1 MTALH
6 RALYTWFNLL
16 IFLILLVLRLDQ
28 RTQWNWFIVFIP
40 LWLFDL
46 IVSVNI
52 IINIITLF
60 KNGRIDH
67 LPREMWYTSV
77 MLMKISAQILIC
89 LKLEAPHW
97 FLPAKLVLG
106 PFWILLPA
114 LAVDVFINLM
124 HHYRY

>member
-67 LPREMWYTSV
+67 LPREVSFFHQRVLFAY
-77 MLMKISAQILIC
+77 
-89 LKLEAPHW
+89 KL
-97 FLPAKLVLG
+97 
-106 PFWILLPA
+106 
-114 LAVDVFINLM
+114 
-124 HHYRY
+124 